1 MPRAAF
7 AQRTEP
13 PKSDKSRKRQVLDT
27 AQIVL
32 RQGIQKGYPLEDLLA
47 VAGEAIAILTDD
59 PELQNMVRSRCGKV
73 AYRRN
78 KD

>member
-27 AQIVL
+27 ARIVL
-32 RQGIQKGYPLEDLLA
+32 RQGIQKGYTLKDLLA
-47 VAGEAIAILTDD
+47 VAGETIAILTDD
-59 PELQNMVRSRCGKV
+59 PELQNMVRAKCGRE
-73 AYRRN
+73 AYRQN